1 MFRIGTSGFSYDD
14 WQGFFYP
21 ENLDRKERLSFYAK
35 HFDAVEVDATY
46 YRIPPASV
54 LERMA
59 QKTPSEFEFV
69 VKANKEM
76 THTREDNVAAF
87 EAFKK
92 SVEPLLQAN
101 KLGCVLAQF
110 PWAFRWNRQNQTAL
124 RRVRERLHPLPV
136 VVEFRNA
143 SWANDEVL
151 DFLRSEGLGFC
162 CVDEPRLRGLMPPLC
177 AATSGIGYV
186 RFHGRNQAKWWKH
199 EHARERYDY
208 LYSPAELREWLPKV
222 RSLATQTE
230 KTFVFFNNHFE
241 AKAATN
247 AQQFRE
253 MLGIAPPS
261 PIRTAQER
269 MTTPSLFSL

>member
-14 WQGFFYP
+14 WKGFFYP
-21 ENLDRKERLSFYAK
+21 AHLEKKAMLSFYAQQ
-35 HFDAVEVDATY
+35 FDTVEVDSTY

-54 LERMA
+54 FERMA
-59 QKTPSEFEFV
+59 QKVPNDFAFI

-76 THTREDNVAAF
+76 THAEAKQPEVF

-92 SVEPLLQAN
+92 SVEPLLQAD

-110 PWAFRWNRQNQTAL
+110 PWAFRWSRENQAVL
-124 RRVRERLHPLPV
+124 PGVRERLHPLPV
-136 VVEFRNA
+136 VIEFRNA

-162 CVDEPRLRGLMPPLC
+162 CVDEPRLKGLMPPLC

-186 RFHGRNQAKWWKH
+186 RFHGRNKAKWWKH
-199 EHARERYDY
+199 EKPHERYDY

-222 RSLATQTE
+222 QSLAAQTQ
-230 KTFVFFNNHFE
+230 KIYVLFNNHFE
-241 AKAATN
+241 AKAVTN

-253 MLGIAPPS
+253 MLGVAPPS
-261 PIRTAQER
+261 PTSLVKEKE
-269 MTTPSLFSL
+269 TTPSLFSR

>member
-14 WQGFFYP
+14 WKGFFYP
-21 ENLDRKERLSFYAK
+21 ENLDKKEMLSFYAGR
-35 HFDAVEVDATY
+35 FDTVEVDSTY

-59 QKTPSEFEFV
+59 QKTPPEFEFV

-76 THTREDNVAAF
+76 THTEEDNAAAY

-92 SVEPLLQAN
+92 SVDPLLQAS

-162 CVDEPRLRGLMPPLC
+162 CVDEPRLKGLMPPLC

-186 RFHGRNQAKWWKH
+186 RLHGRNKAKWWKH
-199 EHARERYDY
+199 EHAHERYDY
-208 LYSPAELREWLPKV
+208 LYSPAELREWLPKAQ
-222 RSLATQTE
+222 SLAAQTE

-241 AKAATN
+241 AKAVTN

-261 PIRTAQER
+261 QTGTAQER
-269 MTTPSLFSL
+269 TTIPSLFSP